1 MLLAYIIKI
10 ILTTSLFSSHHQ
22 KDEAQGG
29 DDQRDAGNGN
39 AGALHA
45 DAIEFQGGEE
55 EQYGEHPQK
64 ILQDIVKEIDY
75 TVMALSKHMETAE
88 HIEGAGEH

>member
-1 MLLAYIIKI
+1 MPPFRGAMLI
-10 ILTTSLFSSHHQ
+10 SSHHQ
-22 KDEAQGG
+22 KDETQDG
-29 DDQRDAGNGN
+29 DAQRDAGNGN

-64 ILQDIVKEIDY
+64 ILQDIVKEIDH